1 MKGYNGGILDAINES
16 MDSGK
21 DYGYTPDYSYLLDSY
36 TDDFDDDFW
45 ASDFDDF

>member
-1 MKGYNGGILDAINES
+1 MKRYDKILGAIDECMSDGDGYD
-16 MDSGK
+16 
-21 DYGYTPDYSYLLDSY
+21 YTPDYSYLLDGY